1 MNGKAFRLTELRRA
15 RLDRTNTGRSHFRRL
30 STFASTNWRNRM
42 TVIATACLVV
52 ALATFVIGRLSWSL
66 MALLAALLVL
76 SPFTLL
82 LFLLVGG
89 AALYF
94 LKLH

>member
-1 MNGKAFRLTELRRA
+1 
-15 RLDRTNTGRSHFRRL
+15 
-30 STFASTNWRNRM
+30 M

-52 ALATFVIGRLSWSL
+52 ALATFVMGPHSWSL

-82 LFLLVGG
+82 LLLLVGG